1 MTVDST
7 GMDDAVVEELFA
19 AGIELSMT
27 VTVTAGMLLVVL
39 LESSSVAKG
48 GCLPWPS
55 NVKVVEVV
63 SMMAGE
69 SADVGEDA
77 ASGGGGVADAV
88 DDSTVAT
95 AATAGGCGDCDEDS
109 VLELE
114 CCCCGSDL
122 VSDILRAALCLKRCV
137 VLV

>member
-1 MTVDST
+1 
-7 GMDDAVVEELFA
+7 MDDAVVEELFA
-19 AGIELSMT
+19 AGIELSIT

-77 ASGGGGVADAV
+77 ASGGGAV
-88 DDSTVAT
+88 DDSTVVT

>member
-1 MTVDST
+1 
-7 GMDDAVVEELFA
+7 MDDAVVEELFA
-19 AGIELSMT
+19 AGIELSIT

-69 SADVGEDA
+69 SVDVGEDA
-77 ASGGGGVADAV
+77 ASGGGGAV

-95 AATAGGCGDCDEDS
+95 AAAAAGGCGDCDEDS

>member
-1 MTVDST
+1 
-7 GMDDAVVEELFA
+7 MDDAVVEELFA
-19 AGIELSMT
+19 AGIELSIT

-77 ASGGGGVADAV
+77 ASGGGGAV
-88 DDSTVAT
+88 DDSTVVT

>member
-1 MTVDST
+1 
-7 GMDDAVVEELFA
+7 MDDAVVEELFA
-19 AGIELSMT
+19 TGIELSIT

-48 GCLPWPS
+48 GCLAAWPS

-77 ASGGGGVADAV
+77 ASGGGGADAF

-95 AATAGGCGDCDEDS
+95 AATAAGGCGDCDEDS

>member
-1 MTVDST
+1 
-7 GMDDAVVEELFA
+7 MDDAVVEELFA
-19 AGIELSMT
+19 TGIELSMT

-48 GCLPWPS
+48 GCLAAWPS

-77 ASGGGGVADAV
+77 ASGGGGAAAAAADAV

-95 AATAGGCGDCDEDS
+95 AATAAGGCGDCDEDS